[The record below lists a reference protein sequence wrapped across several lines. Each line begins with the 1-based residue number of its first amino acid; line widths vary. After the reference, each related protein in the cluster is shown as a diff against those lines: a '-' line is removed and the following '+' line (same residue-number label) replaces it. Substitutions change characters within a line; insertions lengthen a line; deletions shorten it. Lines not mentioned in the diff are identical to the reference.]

1 MKDDGAGISSV
12 NVSRLFQEGVQFNA
26 NELQKGGG
34 SGFGLFIAKGI
45 VDLHTNSRMWAESE
59 GEGMGAT
66 FFVKLPLSDVV
77 LPPPPSLSIICDS
90 PMNEDMSGRNVKLLD
105 TTLRPLLILVVDDS
119 MFTRRLTIQLLK
131 VICGDLHTCTFLEA
145 VDGQEAVS
153 FVTQSMEA
161 PTLHAFSHSRLPS
174 VSRRPS
180 IASKPSGRNS
190 NVNSTRVS
198 PVASAFNSAHN
209 SKHVSARASAVT
221 SGAQTPIIPTPTSTR
236 PLSSLARHF
245 LYDDKHFSPAGS
257 HAHPLSSSSSSSYT
271 QGHTQGTGT
280 RHVSISTSNS
290 ASPSRRTS
298 KSEFEQLLQRSL
310 LNLNISDKSDAGGV
324 RSLPDLNIS
333 DKSDAGGGGVARG
346 GSGGGSGSGTRG
358 ASFDQEHHLRRAS
371 MTTRS
376 STTAQIDIV
385 FMDYN
390 MPRMVSAL
398 VCFYTHFFTF
408 FSIS

>member
-1 MKDDGAGISSV
+1 
-12 NVSRLFQEGVQFNA
+12 
-26 NELQKGGG
+26 
-34 SGFGLFIAKGI
+34 
-45 VDLHTNSRMWAESE
+45 
-59 GEGMGAT
+59 
-66 FFVKLPLSDVV
+66 
-77 LPPPPSLSIICDS
+77 
-90 PMNEDMSGRNVKLLD
+90 MNEDMSGRNVKLLD

-131 VICGDLHTCTFLEA
+131 VICGDLHTCTVLEA

-236 PLSSLARHF
+236 PLSSLARQF
-245 LYDDKHFSPAGS
+245 LYDDKHFSPAGNQ
-257 HAHPLSSSSSSSYT
+257 AHPLSSSSSSSST

-310 LNLNISDKSDAGGV
+310 LNLNISDK
-324 RSLPDLNIS
+324 I
-333 DKSDAGGGGVARG
+333 DAGGGGVARG
-346 GSGGGSGSGTRG
+346 GSGGSSGSGTRG

-398 VCFYTHFFTF
+398 VCFLHSFFHFLKLVSTLVLFSMIVSFSFTF
-408 FSIS
+408 CYARPFVSLSVSLLFR